1 MLRLIVPTIFR
12 WMMKEE
18 KELGMDTT
26 VKESD
31 VEECLKKAEVMA
43 ARVEARK
50 KGRQTESYYIFE
62 PEVKQ
67 AP

>member
-1 MLRLIVPTIFR
+1 MRVSFR
-12 WMMKEE
+12 GGQYDMATQFSK
-18 KELGMDTT
+18 G
-26 VKESD
+26 V
-31 VEECLKKAEVMA
+31 AEVMA